1 MISSNFSFSFKN
13 QSLILSS
20 LKAIYWDEKQTL
32 ILSDLHLGKA
42 GHFRKSGFAIPKSVD
57 DGNLKR
63 LDALI
68 KEFEPTS
75 IFFLG
80 DLFHSTK
87 NEEWNSFKHWRQ
99 THSKIDMHL
108 AVGNHD
114 LYDADE
120 YAELGL
126 TCSNSIHL
134 SPFLMIHDETGFEI
148 IDELYPISGH
158 IHPSVR
164 LFGKGR
170 QSKRLPCFYFGKSGA
185 LLPAFGNFTG
195 THIIKPS
202 VEDYTFAIIDDQ
214 ILELS

>member
-1 MISSNFSFSFKN
+1 
-13 QSLILSS
+13 
-20 LKAIYWDEKQTL
+20 
-32 ILSDLHLGKA
+32 
-42 GHFRKSGFAIPKSVD
+42 
-57 DGNLKR
+57 
-63 LDALI
+63 
-68 KEFEPTS
+68 
-75 IFFLG
+75 
-80 DLFHSTK
+80 
-87 NEEWNSFKHWRQ
+87 
-99 THSKIDMHL
+99 MHL

-114 LYDADE
+114 LYDAVD

-134 SPFLMIHDETGFEI
+134 SPFLMIHDEAGFKN
-148 IDELYPISGH
+148 IDEFYPISGH

-195 THIIKPS
+195 THTIKPS
-202 VEDYTFAIIDDQ
+202 VDDHTFAIIDDQ

>member
-1 MISSNFSFSFKN
+1 MNEANHSITFKN
-13 QSLILSS
+13 QSLVLSPQ
-20 LKAIYWDEKQTL
+20 KAIYWREHRAL

-87 NEEWNSFKHWRQ
+87 NEEWSSFKTWRDK
-99 THSKIDMHL
+99 HSEIQMYL

-114 LYDADE
+114 LYDADD
-120 YAELGL
+120 YAELEL

-134 SPFLMIHDETGFEI
+134 SPFLMLHDEADVERTNG
-148 IDELYPISGH
+148 LYPISGH

-164 LFGKGR
+164 MLGKGR
-170 QSKRLPCFYFGKSGA
+170 QSKRLPCFYFGQLGA

-195 THIIKPS
+195 THIIKPT
-202 VEDYTFAIIDDQ
+202 VDDHTFAIIEAQ